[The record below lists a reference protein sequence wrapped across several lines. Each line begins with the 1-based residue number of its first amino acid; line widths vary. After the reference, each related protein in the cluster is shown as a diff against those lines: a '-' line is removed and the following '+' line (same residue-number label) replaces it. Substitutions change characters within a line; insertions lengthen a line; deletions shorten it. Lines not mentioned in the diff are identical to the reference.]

1 MPDISKAKR
10 MHIALAVADLEAAI
24 DEYTT
29 RLGVAPVTVAGGKYA
44 LFLTPILNFSLT
56 EVLGQAG
63 KVRHFGFE
71 DDSSPAATSE
81 TDKNGFIWEHFSL
94 AQQAEEIS
102 ALYES

>member
-1 MPDISKAKR
+1 MPDVSKAKR
-10 MHIALAVADLEAAI
+10 VHIAVADLEAAI

-56 EVLGQAG
+56 EVPGQAG
-63 KVRHFGFE
+63 KLRHFGFE
-71 DDSSPAATSE
+71 DDSSPTATAE

-94 AQQAEEIS
+94 VQQAEEIS
-102 ALYES
+102 ARYEV